1 MGIFLLNFLALFLVV
16 VNSLTIRKVKNSS
29 GSAITKTVDILIPMR
44 NEEENVAPCLQ
55 AVLKTSDVKNFRIYV
70 LNDHSSDKTVE
81 HLQGFPV
88 NTLDGA
94 KLPEGWLGKN
104 FACHQLAESSTS
116 EYLVFLDADVRI
128 TEFAVAS
135 AIRKLEELDWDYI
148 SPYPKQLTGTFAE
161 KLIQPLLQWSWL
173 ASVPL
178 RIAEIFPNR
187 SMTIANGQFLILR
200 RSSYLAIGGHE
211 AIKSEVLDD
220 LELAR
225 LLVANGFKGGVAEG
239 SEVASCRMYQSA
251 SQLQDGYTKSLWKAF
266 GGKLGTAF
274 AVVLLATTG
283 IIPFF
288 TSAFAYTLII
298 FSRFVAALKTKSN
311 PIYALLHPI
320 SVGYLIYLIALSW
333 KRKSANTLSWRGRSV

>member
-1 MGIFLLNFLALFLVV
+1 MGIFLLNLLALFLVIF
-16 VNSLTIRKVKNSS
+16 NSLTIRKVKNSS
-29 GSAITKTVDILIPMR
+29 GLAINKTVDILIPMR
-44 NEEENVAPCLQ
+44 NEEANAAPCLT
-55 AVLKTSDVKNFRIYV
+55 AILKTLEVLNFRIYV
-70 LNDHSSDKTVE
+70 LNDNSSDKTLE
-81 HLQGFPV
+81 ELKNFPV
-88 NTLDGA
+88 NILNGEN
-94 KLPEGWLGKN
+94 LPDGWLGKN
-104 FACHQLAESSTS
+104 FACHRLAQVSTS

-128 TEFAVAS
+128 SEYAVAS
-135 AIRKLEELDWDYI
+135 AIRRLEALGWDFI

-187 SMTIANGQFLILR
+187 SMTIANGQFLLVR
-200 RSSYLAIGGHE
+200 RSSYLAVGGHE
-211 AIKSEVLDD
+211 AIKNEVLDD

-225 LLVANGFKGGVAEG
+225 LLVATGFKGGVAEG

-266 GGKLGTAF
+266 GGKLGTIF

-283 IIPFF
+283 IGSFF
-288 TSAFAYTLII
+288 TSTFAFTLII
-298 FSRFVAALKTKSN
+298 LSRLIATFKTKSN

-333 KRKSANTLSWRGRSV
+333 KRKSANKLSWRGRSV

>member
-1 MGIFLLNFLALFLVV
+1 MGIFLLNLLALLLVV
-16 VNSLTIRKVKNSS
+16 INSLTIRKIKNSS
-29 GSAITKTVDILIPMR
+29 GSAITKNVDILIPMR
-44 NEEENVAPCLQ
+44 NEEENVAPCLK
-55 AVLKTSDVKNFRIYV
+55 AILKTADVENLRIYV
-70 LNDHSSDKTVE
+70 LDDNSSDKTLE
-81 HLQGFPV
+81 QLKNFPV
-88 NTLDGA
+88 NTLAGGE
-94 KLPEGWLGKN
+94 LPEGWLGKN
-104 FACHQLAESSTS
+104 FACHQLAQSGTG

-128 TEFAVAS
+128 SEFAVAS

-187 SMTIANGQFLILR
+187 SMTIANGQFLVVR
-200 RSSYLAIGGHE
+200 RNSYLAVGGHE
-211 AIKSEVLDD
+211 AIKGEVLDD

-225 LLVANGFKGGVAEG
+225 LLVAKGFKGGVAEG

-266 GGKLGTAF
+266 GGKLGTIF
-274 AVVLLATTG
+274 AVVLLAATG

-298 FSRFVAALKTKSN
+298 LSRFIAALKTKSN

-320 SVGYLIYLIALSW
+320 SVGYLIFLIALSW
-333 KRKSANTLSWRGRSV
+333 KRKSSNNLSWRGRSV

>member
-1 MGIFLLNFLALFLVV
+1 MGIFLLNLFALFLVII
-16 VNSLTIRKVKNSS
+16 NSLTIRKVKNSS

-44 NEEENVAPCLQ
+44 NEEENVAPCLK
-55 AVLKTSDVKNFRIYV
+55 ATLKTNDVENFRIYV
-70 LNDHSSDKTVE
+70 LDDNSSDKTLE
-81 HLQGFPV
+81 QLKNFPV
-88 NTLDGA
+88 NTLAGGE
-94 KLPEGWLGKN
+94 LPDGWLGKN
-104 FACHQLAESSTS
+104 YACHQLAQAGTG

-128 TEFAVAS
+128 SEFAVAS
-135 AIRKLEELDWDYI
+135 AVRKLEELDWDYI
-148 SPYPKQLTGTFAE
+148 SPYPRQLSGTFAE
-161 KLIQPLLQWSWL
+161 NLIQPLLQWSWL

-187 SMTIANGQFLILR
+187 SMTIANGQFLVVR
-200 RSSYLAIGGHE
+200 RNSYLAVGGHE
-211 AIKSEVLDD
+211 AIKGEVLDD

-225 LLVANGFKGGVAEG
+225 LLVAKGFKGGVAEG

-266 GGKLGTAF
+266 GGKLGTIF
-274 AVVLLATTG
+274 AVVLLAATG

-288 TSAFAYTLII
+288 TSAFAYTAII
-298 FSRFVAALKTKSN
+298 LSRFIAALKTKSN

-333 KRKSANTLSWRGRSV
+333 KRKSSNNLSWRGRSV

>member
-44 NEEENVAPCLQ
+44 NEEENVTPCLK
-55 AVLKTSDVKNFRIYV
+55 AILKTSDVENFRIYV
-70 LNDHSSDKTVE
+70 LDDNSSDKTLE
-81 HLQGFPV
+81 QLKNFPV
-88 NTLDGA
+88 NSLAGGE
-94 KLPEGWLGKN
+94 LPDGWLGKN
-104 FACHQLAESSTS
+104 FACHQLAQSGTG

-128 TEFAVAS
+128 SEFAVAS

-187 SMTIANGQFLILR
+187 SMTIANGQFLVVR
-200 RSSYLAIGGHE
+200 RNSYLAVGGHE
-211 AIKSEVLDD
+211 AIKGEVLDD

-239 SEVASCRMYQSA
+239 SEVASCRMYQRA

-266 GGKLGTAF
+266 GGKIGTIF

-288 TSAFAYTLII
+288 TSTFAYTVII
-298 FSRFVAALKTKSN
+298 LSRFIAALKTKSN
-311 PIYALLHPI
+311 PLYALLHPI

-333 KRKSANTLSWRGRSV
+333 KRKSSNKLSWRGRSV